1 MVFAILWHE
10 SAMDLHVFPIQ
21 IFPPTS
27 LRTPSFWVFPLHQP
41 LALVSCIHYKFQSFF
56 KFIFICY
63 WKSVFSFFFFF
74 LRNRKLSYSSPRHT
88 YFYSVSQK
96 CIFAT
101 PWAVICQASLSMG
114 FPRQEYSV
122 HPFLLQGI
130 FLIQGS
136 NLRLLLSREF
146 FTTELS
152 GKGHIAYTYCKY
164 VTHWID
170 AYALNPLEGKKHIY
184 V

>member
-1 MVFAILWHE
+1 MNQPWIYMYSLSRSPLPPP
-10 SAMDLHVFPIQ
+10 SAPHPSGSSHC
-21 IFPPTS
+21 TS
-27 LRTPSFWVFPLHQP
+27 PEHLSHASIISFKAFSNL
-41 LALVSCIHYKFQSFF
+41 
-56 KFIFICY
+56 
-63 WKSVFSFFFFF
+63 FSFGTGNLFFFF

-96 CIFAT
+96 CLFAT
-101 PWAVICQASLSMG
+101 PWTVICQASLPMG

-146 FTTELS
+146 FITEPS

-164 VTHWID
+164 VAH
-170 AYALNPLEGKKHIY
+170 
-184 V
+184 